1 MSRSCEKEKK
11 ELFLCFKI
19 EHLQRVSAQGKHTSS
34 FLKMA
39 VSVVLCLVTCILQ
52 QHLTKL
58 WNEGD
63 VCISSMEYFHYGYES
78 TVGCPFIVVCVQHQ
92 LDPQQVATGQNGE

>member
-1 MSRSCEKEKK
+1 MDITRACKIKSGSLRIMAVCLDPVKKKKK

-58 WNEGD
+58 
-63 VCISSMEYFHYGYES
+63 
-78 TVGCPFIVVCVQHQ
+78 
-92 LDPQQVATGQNGE
+92 